1 MSVDKIE
8 TIGQSVVQ
16 HGKASDRVYLMK
28 LEVEECPAII
38 EQVESLAVQ
47 NDYGKIFAKVPGT
60 AQAAFE
66 QAGYTV
72 EASIPGFYQGTDT
85 GVFLARYLKEERSID
100 PDAEQV
106 AQVLT
111 AAQRKAGVTIVPNLG
126 TPYQSRIA
134 GADDCDEMA
143 EVYAEV
149 FASYP
154 FPIHDP
160 AYLRQTMEE
169 NVVYAGI
176 WEDDRLLALASAEM
190 DRGGQNAEMTD
201 FATLPECRGR
211 GMAHQLLSRLEGDM
225 PKLGIET
232 CYTIARATSFGMNI
246 TFSQSGYTFGGT
258 LVQNTQISGGLE
270 SMNVWFKPAPSG
282 LVYP

>member
-8 TIGQSVVQ
+8 TIGQSVLQ
-16 HGKASDRVYLMK
+16 HGKANDRVYLMK

-38 EQVESLAVQ
+38 EQVENLALQ
-47 NDYGKIFAKVPGT
+47 NDYSKIFAKVPGA

-66 QAGYTV
+66 QAGYTM

-106 AQVLT
+106 AQVLA
-111 AAQRKAGVTIVPNLG
+111 AAQCKASVATVPDLD
-126 TPYQSRIA
+126 TAYHSRIA
-134 GADDCDEMA
+134 AVDDCDEMA
-143 EVYAEV
+143 EVFAEV

-154 FPIHDP
+154 VPIHDP
-160 AYLRQTMEE
+160 AFLRQAMEE
-169 NVVYAGI
+169 NMVYVGI
-176 WEDDRLLALASAEM
+176 WEDDRLLALAGAEM
-190 DRGGQNAEMTD
+190 DRDGQNAEMTE

-211 GMAHQLLSRLEGDM
+211 GMAHQLLHRLEQDM

-270 SMNVWFKPAPSG
+270 SMNVWFKPAPQ
-282 LVYP
+282 V

>member
-16 HGKASDRVYLMK
+16 HGKANDRVYLMK
-28 LEVEECPAII
+28 LAMEECPAII
-38 EQVESLAVQ
+38 EQVENLAIR
-47 NDYGKIFAKVPGT
+47 NDYGKIFAKVPGV

-66 QAGYTV
+66 KAGYTV
-72 EASIPGFYQGTDT
+72 EASIPGFYQGADT
-85 GVFLARYLKEERSID
+85 GLFLARYLKEERRVD

-106 AQVLT
+106 AQVLK
-111 AAQRKAGVTIVPNLG
+111 AAQCKAKASAEPALDTQ
-126 TPYQSRIA
+126 YQSRIA
-134 GADDCDEMA
+134 GADDCAEMA

-160 AYLRQTMEE
+160 EYLCQTMEE

-190 DRGGQNAEMTD
+190 DRSGQNAEMTD

-211 GMAHQLLSRLEGDM
+211 GMAHQLLQRLEQEM
-225 PKLGIET
+225 PKQGIET

-246 TFSQSGYTFGGT
+246 TFSQCGYTFGGT

-270 SMNVWFKPAPSG
+270 SMNVWFKPAPQ
-282 LVYP
+282 V

>member
-16 HGKASDRVYLMK
+16 HGKANDRVYLMK

-47 NDYGKIFAKVPGT
+47 NDYGKIFAKVPAT
-60 AQAAFE
+60 AQEVFE
-66 QAGYTV
+66 QAGYTL

-85 GVFLARYLKEERSID
+85 GVFLARYLKEQRRID

-106 AQVLT
+106 TQVLRV
-111 AAQRKAGVTIVPNLG
+111 AHLKAEAGATPDLN
-126 TPYQSRIA
+126 TPYQCRIA
-134 GADDCDEMA
+134 AAPDCAEMA
-143 EVYAEV
+143 AVYAEV

-160 AYLRQTMEE
+160 EYLCQTMEE

-190 DRGGQNAEMTD
+190 DRSGQNAEMTD

-211 GMAHQLLSRLEGDM
+211 GMAHQLLQRLEQEM
-225 PKLGIET
+225 PKQGIET

-246 TFSQSGYTFGGT
+246 TFSQCGYTFGGT

-270 SMNVWFKPAPSG
+270 SMNVWFKPAPQ
-282 LVYP
+282 V